1 MFKCG
6 NYFPFLKFREA
17 FVCFF
22 LMFGRN
28 WTFYLCFIYVSS
40 EIFLSYEAQWIR
52 LKKFLVWIIF
62 RTGGVR
68 QIFLT
73 LDKWGIFSEPCT
85 IREYFPSPV
94 KVFIFSDFWTRGE
107 YTVRMYYEAQATVQ
121 KTSLTINKVL
131 VVHFSFF
138 VYIICTLYTLVQPGS
153 FF

>member
-22 LMFGRN
+22 LMFG
-28 WTFYLCFIYVSS
+28 TFYLCFIYVSS

-131 VVHFSFF
+131 VVNFSFYI
-138 VYIICTLYTLVQPGS
+138 YIICTLFTLVQPGS